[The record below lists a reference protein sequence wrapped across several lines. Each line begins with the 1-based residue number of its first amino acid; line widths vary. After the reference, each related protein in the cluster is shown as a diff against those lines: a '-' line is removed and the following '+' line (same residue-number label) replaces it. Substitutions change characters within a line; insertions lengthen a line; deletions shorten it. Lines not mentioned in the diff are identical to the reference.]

1 MIEQPYEFDSTAA
14 LDLLA
19 TSPFFSRL
27 DRAVR
32 AEIAEDLSMV
42 NLIAG
47 QVLFREGDPGDSMYI
62 VESGLLEVHTKA
74 ADGHEILLDRL
85 DARSSVGEMA
95 LLTGRPR
102 SADVVAVVD
111 SRLLKVSKTG
121 FDKLIERHP
130 PIASGFSLAIT
141 PRVQRLHLA
150 GILNQLLGDID
161 AMTLH
166 AIQEQLIWRR
176 LQIGETL
183 FRQGEIGNSM
193 FIVVTGRLQ
202 VILEGDEGS
211 DNERKINEIGPS
223 EIVGEFALLVD
234 DVRSATVY
242 ALRQTDLV
250 EMTRPVFESLNR
262 DHPQI
267 MFEITRLIVERQKQ
281 AIRISADERP
291 YGLTMAVFP
300 AGQEPFSLEDFAGR
314 LKESLSHYGPTIEYT
329 SQSYD
334 GAIGRAGMSQLELD
348 DPLSIVANDWIQDQ
362 ERQFRHIL
370 FVADVEWS
378 NWSQRCLAHA
388 DVILLVG
395 RPGTDS
401 TPGRME
407 KACHPRTRQELV
419 LIHPTGTTIPSGT
432 MEWRETR
439 SVVTHHHVRE
449 DDPAHWQRLAR
460 RLTGRTVGAVFSG
473 GAARGLAHIGAIQA
487 LMEADQPVDVIAG
500 TSMGAFI
507 GGGWAMGLTPED
519 GITMA
524 KRMANPDY
532 LLDRTLPY
540 TSVMA
545 SRKITRVMQEVFG
558 EIKIEDLWRPFF
570 CVSTNLSN
578 ASPVVHDSGLLW
590 RAVRA
595 SISLPGVF
603 SPILN
608 ENNELLVDGGVM
620 NNFPVDIMA
629 GRDRFGLIIGSNVS
643 PRQDQPYP
651 HTFGESI
658 SGWQVVFSRLNPFG
672 KSIHVPTLV
681 GTILRTVEVNSLY
694 RRKIADQLV
703 DISIE
708 PDVRDFNF
716 LNFAA
721 YETII
726 NRGYEAG
733 QVALQ
738 EWAPNKTT
746 EVAANTMER

>member
-1 MIEQPYEFDSTAA
+1 MTDQSYEFDSTAA

-19 TSPFFSRL
+19 ASPLFSRL
-27 DRAVR
+27 DRAAR
-32 AEIAEDLSMV
+32 AEIADDLSMID
-42 NLIAG
+42 LMAG
-47 QVLFREGDPGDSMYI
+47 EVLFSKGDPGDSMYI
-62 VESGLLEVHTKA
+62 LDSGLLEVRTKA
-74 ADGHEILLDRL
+74 ADGREMVLDRL
-85 DARSSVGEMA
+85 DAGSGVGEMA

-111 SRLLKVSKTG
+111 SRLLKVSKAG
-121 FDKLIERHP
+121 FDNLIERHP
-130 PIASGFSLAIT
+130 SIASGFSLAVT

-150 GILNQLLGDID
+150 SILNQLLGDSD

-176 LQIGETL
+176 LNVGETL
-183 FRQGEIGNSM
+183 FRQGEVGNSM

-202 VILEGDEGS
+202 VILEAVEGS
-211 DNERKINEIGPS
+211 DIERKISEIGAG
-223 EIVGEFALLVD
+223 ETVGEFALLVD
-234 DVRSATVY
+234 DVRTATVY

-250 EMTRPVFESLNR
+250 EMTRPVFEALNR

-267 MFEITRLIVERQKQ
+267 MFEIARLIVERQKQ
-281 AIRISADERP
+281 TIRISANERTSA
-291 YGLTMAVFP
+291 LTMAIFP
-300 AGQEPFSLEDFAGR
+300 AGQVPFSLEDFAGR
-314 LKESLSHYGPTIEYT
+314 LKESLSAYGPTIEFT
-329 SQSYD
+329 SRGYD
-334 GAIGRAGMSQLELD
+334 EAIGRPGMSQLDLD
-348 DPLSIVANDWIQDQ
+348 DPLSIVTNDWIQEQ
-362 ERQFRHIL
+362 ERSYRHIL
-370 FVADVEWS
+370 FVADAEWS

-395 RPGTDS
+395 RPGADS

-419 LIHPTGTTIPSGT
+419 LLHPAGTVMPVGT
-432 MEWRETR
+432 EQWLEPR

-449 DDPAHWQRLAR
+449 DDAAHWQRLAR

-473 GAARGLAHIGAIQA
+473 GAARGMAHIGVIQA
-487 LMEADQPVDVIAG
+487 LLEANQPVDVIAG

-507 GGGWAMGLTPED
+507 GGAWAMGITPEE
-519 GITMA
+519 GIAMA

-558 EIKIEDLWRPFF
+558 EAKIEDLWRPFF

-578 ASPVVHDSGLLW
+578 ASPMVHDTGLLW

-608 ENNELLVDGGVM
+608 ESNEILVDGGVM

-629 GRDRFGLIIGSNVS
+629 ERGQFGLIIGSNVS
-643 PRQDQPYP
+643 PRHDQPYP
-651 HTFGESI
+651 YTFGESI
-658 SGWQVVFSRLNPFG
+658 SGWRVVLSRLNPFG
-672 KSIHVPTLV
+672 QTIHVPTLV

-694 RRKIADQLV
+694 RRKIADLLV

-708 PDVRDFNF
+708 PQVSDFNF

-726 NRGYEAG
+726 SRGVEAG
-733 QVALQ
+733 QAALA
-738 EWAPNKTT
+738 EWSRR
-746 EVAANTMER
+746 ERPLEATVSGEL